1 MLKKDKN
8 IFFMLLNK
16 LRQNYEKSVR
26 ESAENGPTD
35 QLYYDELPNE
45 EEFLFNSDAD
55 PSDLN

>member
-16 LRQNYEKSVR
+16 LKQNYEKSVR
-26 ESAENGPTD
+26 ESSENGPTD

-55 PSDLN
+55 PNDLN